1 LNLSQDYNI
10 ESLCETMN
18 VSRSG
23 YYKWLKRK
31 DTLNRYELQRE
42 NLKEI
47 VLNYYKQSPTWGY
60 RRVNKQIKKNYGWIV
75 SDNLVWKARN
85 ELGLVCVS
93 RIKTKT
99 QKPGNDH
106 KIYPNLIKGNFE
118 ANSPFEK
125 VCTDTTMI
133 GHKGK
138 VYDLNLYV
146 DLFNLEIISYDL
158 TLSNFGHSV
167 GNHHRALKSFL
178 LEKQKRGYIDVETIL
193 HSDQGPIYTS
203 RAFNAHL
210 DDTPIIRS
218 MSRAG
223 TPTDNPV
230 IESFNGWMK
239 DELEYDFKYKDRD
252 CIFEVI
258 DEYIKYHNQK
268 RLSFKL
274 EYKSPISFR
283 SELGYK

>member
-1 LNLSQDYNI
+1 MNLSSHYNI
-10 ESLCETMN
+10 KSLCETMS

-23 YYKWLKRK
+23 YYKWLKIKDKLNSYDTQRK
-31 DTLNRYELQRE
+31 D
-42 NLKEI
+42 LKKI
-47 VLNYYKQSPTWGY
+47 VLDYYKKSPTWGY
-60 RRVNKQIKKNYGWIV
+60 RRVNAQIKADYGWIV
-75 SDNLVWKARN
+75 SDNLVWQIRN

-93 RIKTKT
+93 RIKAKT
-99 QKPGNDH
+99 QKPGNEH
-106 KIYPNLIKGNFE
+106 KIYPNILRGNFK
-118 ANSPFEK
+118 ATSPFEK

-138 VYDLNLYV
+138 VFDLNLYI
-146 DLFNLEIISYDL
+146 DLFNLEVIAYDL
-158 TLSNFGHSV
+158 TLSSFGNNT
-167 GNHHRALKSFL
+167 GNHHRALNKFL
-178 LEKQKRGYIDVETIL
+178 LEKQKRGYIDKETIL

-210 DDTPIIRS
+210 DNTPIIRS

-239 DELEYDFKYKDRD
+239 DELEYDFNYKESE

-274 EYKSPISFR
+274 QYNSPIRFR
-283 SELGYK
+283 NELGYT